1 MKQDSIQQLLAKHQA
16 GTLSDDEL
24 ATLNK
29 LTHKDEVFAAADRQA
44 SGIVRRRRL
53 RISVFALMAVAVGGI
68 GLILLQPTPE
78 APLVA
83 QKNTEPVT
91 ETETIMVEEVAP
103 QPEPADMTE
112 PVSAVRHTRST
123 PKSQA
128 PAHSAAAAT
137 PEPVVMCNNQ
147 AEADSVINDIWKF
160 LTA

>member
-1 MKQDSIQQLLAKHQA
+1 MKQDSIQLLLAKHQA

-103 QPEPADMTE
+103 QPEP
-112 PVSAVRHTRST
+112 
-123 PKSQA
+123 KSQA

-147 AEADSVINDIWKF
+147 CEADSVINDIWKF